1 METREYK
8 GLWWLP
14 ENPEHKV
21 AGILYYTPG
30 EELRLELIG
39 SFDVQHPVGIAAIMN
54 VKREDVIWGQASDG
68 TFITLLDNG
77 CKISHR
83 GSAEFSTVVYSAREV
98 AIGLHIDSVD
108 EKRFFMGMARI
119 PELSYFL
126 YPAAVEQIWTDTE
139 KGHGIYI
146 KYEDPKQEER
156 EVGKTDVGN
165 GLSISLCRNASF
177 SSGEFSFK
185 PTFEQY
191 TSLLIS
197 SIEPVSFKQL
207 YEAIVRYERFLSLAT
222 LREVGYTE
230 LHLYSEDYKVRIGDG
245 NYRHKPVIV
254 DTTFHQKP
262 SDKKIDRY
270 KFLFAYEQISERY
283 SEALKKWYTE
293 DEQFN
298 AIRGHFLD
306 SIDYHGPFSY
316 INFLVAIQ
324 AVEGY
329 GRRYLGEEIKEYRK
343 TLNGEQKKKA
353 LLNILTTV
361 FSQYQGVRKV
371 KQDTNL
377 EAIVEARNYHSH
389 LLPRKGQ
396 PLINM
401 EDLYYLTDELRK
413 VLVCCVL
420 SYLGFT
426 VAEIDGLTNSS
437 NNELFQDW

>member
-14 ENPEHKV
+14 NSPGHKV

-30 EELRLELIG
+30 EELRLDLIG
-39 SFDVQHPVGIAAIMN
+39 SFDIQHPVGIAAIMN
-54 VKREDVIWGQASDG
+54 VNREDVIWGQASDG
-68 TFITLLDNG
+68 TYITLLDNG

-83 GSAEFSTVVYSAREV
+83 GYAEFSTVVYSAREV
-98 AIGLHIDSVD
+98 TIGLLIDSID
-108 EKRFFMGMARI
+108 DKRFFKGIARI

-126 YPAAVEQIWTDTE
+126 YPAAVEQLWMDTE
-139 KGHGIYI
+139 NGHGIYI
-146 KYEDPKQEER
+146 KYEDPKQDER
-156 EVGKTDVGN
+156 EVGKTDVGD
-165 GLSISLCRNASF
+165 GLSICLCRNASF

-191 TSLLIS
+191 TSLQIDS
-197 SIEPVSFKQL
+197 NKPVSFKQL
-207 YEAIVRYERFLSLAT
+207 YETVVRYERFLSLAT

-230 LHLYSEDYKVRIGDG
+230 LHLYSDDNKVKISDG

-254 DTTFHQKP
+254 DTIFHQKP

-270 KFLFAYEQISERY
+270 KFLFTYDQILDHY
-283 SEALKKWYTE
+283 SEALKKWYTV
-293 DEQFN
+293 DEQFD

-316 INFLVAIQ
+316 INFLVTIQ

-329 GRRYLGEEIKEYRK
+329 GRRYLGEEIKAYCR
-343 TLNGEQKKKA
+343 TLTGEEKKKT
-353 LLNILTTV
+353 LLNILMTV

-396 PLINM
+396 PIVNM
-401 EDLYYLTDELRK
+401 EELYHLTDELRK
-413 VLVCCVL
+413 VLICCIL
-420 SYLGFT
+420 AYLGFPNT
-426 VAEIDGLTNSS
+426 RIDELTNST
-437 NNELFQDW
+437 NNELFQEW

>member
-1 METREYK
+1 METQEYK

-14 ENPEHKV
+14 ENPKHKV
-21 AGILYYTPG
+21 AGILYYTAG

-39 SFDVQHPVGIAAIMN
+39 SFDIQHPVGIAAIMN

-83 GSAEFSTVVYSAREV
+83 GCAEFSTVVYSAKEV
-98 AIGLHIDSVD
+98 AIGLHIDSID
-108 EKRFFMGMARI
+108 DKRFFKGIARI

-126 YPAAVEQIWTDTE
+126 FPAAVKQLVMDTE
-139 KGHGIYI
+139 NGSGIYI
-146 KYEDPKQEER
+146 KYEDPKQDER

-165 GLSISLCRNASF
+165 GLSICLCRNASF

-185 PTFEQY
+185 PTFEQN
-191 TSLLIS
+191 TLLQ
-197 SIEPVSFKQL
+197 IESNKPVSFKQL
-207 YEAIVRYERFLSLAT
+207 YEAVVRYEGFLSLAT
-222 LREVGYTE
+222 LREVRYSG
-230 LHLYSEDYKVRIGDG
+230 LRLYSDDCKVRIGDG
-245 NYRHKPVIV
+245 NYRHMPVIV
-254 DTTFHQKP
+254 DTIFHKKP
-262 SDKKIDRY
+262 SDKKIDPY
-270 KFLFAYEQISERY
+270 KFLFAYKQISDRY
-283 SEALKKWYTE
+283 SDALKKWFTE

-329 GRRYLGEEIKEYRK
+329 GRRYLEEEIKAYRK
-343 TLNGEQKKKA
+343 TLSGDQKKKA

-389 LLPRKGQ
+389 LLKRKGQ
-396 PLINM
+396 PLVKTEELFI
-401 EDLYYLTDELRK
+401 LTDELRK
-413 VLVCCVL
+413 VLICCIL
-420 SYLGFT
+420 AYLGFSN
-426 VAEIDGLTNSS
+426 AEIDNLTNSTY
-437 NNELFQDW
+437 NELFQEW